1 MTTASI
7 RPENPAF
14 RLENSWHPIEG
25 EDCGGFVFTL
35 INLSDAPISGF
46 KLAYT
51 SLTRVM
57 DDPACGN
64 ARFVMRNA
72 NFHQFAPPEGLVLAP
87 GESWRFTVSG
97 LWRPAKHRT
106 DGAKSAYLTL
116 ADGRHLPVAV
126 DDLLLAGRPAEPAPD
141 LLPEGSVTE
150 PFYLLP
156 WPKMA
161 TLTAGDAVPVAL
173 YPADATGLED
183 LKAIE
188 AVIGLCR
195 RLFAIGHVPLSLAPV
210 HEGRPLRFRH
220 DPALSPEA
228 YALDFGDMVTLT
240 HGGPAGRQYAL
251 TALAQLLFGARARQ
265 TMFRFPATGAIA
277 DEPRYGWRGC
287 HLDVSRQFY
296 PVADVIRLI
305 DILAW
310 YRMNVFHWHLSDDEA
325 WRLEIKAFPTL
336 TTLGVLRG
344 PDEPML
350 PQLGNGAEPVGG
362 FYSQDDIRAIVAHA
376 SSLHVEVVPEIDI
389 PGHSTAM
396 LVALPELADG
406 QEAPDSYRSV
416 QGFPNNALNPA
427 VEATYAVLGKVF
439 DEMVALFPS
448 RLIHIGGDEVA
459 SNTWMASPLALKLM
473 KDEGIEGTFGLQSY
487 FMKRIQQM
495 LKDRGRSLAGWDE
508 VSHGGGVAPEGTLLM
523 AWQKPEV
530 GVELATQGYDVVMTP
545 GQAYY
550 LDMVQDEAFQEPGAS
565 WAGTVPPH
573 HTYAYEAVGDFPEA
587 LKARMRG
594 VQACIWSE
602 HFLNRDYFNHLVFPR
617 LAAIAEAA
625 WTPSE
630 RKDWQRFAAL
640 APLGPKL

>member
-1 MTTASI
+1 MAK
-7 RPENPAF
+7 AHDF

-35 INLSDAPISGF
+35 FNLSDAPLSGF

-57 DDPACGN
+57 DDPACDN
-64 ARFVMRNA
+64 ATFLMRNA
-72 NFHQFAPPEGLVLAP
+72 NFHQFAPPEGFVLAP
-87 GESWRFTVSG
+87 GGSWRFTVSG

-116 ADGRHLPVAV
+116 GDGAHVPVDV
-126 DDLLLAGRPAEPAPD
+126 DDLLLGGRPAEPAPD
-141 LLPEGSVTE
+141 LLPEGKVTE

-156 WPKMA
+156 WPKA
-161 TLTAGDAVPVAL
+161 ASLTAGHAVPVAL
-173 YPADATGLED
+173 YPAEGTGVED
-183 LKAIE
+183 LKAVS
-188 AVIGLCR
+188 AVIALYR
-195 RLFAIGHVPLSLAPV
+195 RLFSVGHVPLSLAPV
-210 HEGRPLRFRH
+210 HEGRALQFRQAE
-220 DPALSPEA
+220 DLGAEG
-228 YALDFGDMVTLT
+228 YTLDFGDVVTLT
-240 HGGPAGRQYAL
+240 HSGTAGRQYGL
-251 TALAQLLFGARARQ
+251 TALAQMLHGARTEKAV
-265 TMFRFPATGAIA
+265 FRFPSAGEIVDA
-277 DEPRYGWRGC
+277 PRYVWRGC

-325 WRLEIKAFPTL
+325 WRLEIKAYPTL

-362 FYSQDDIRAIVAHA
+362 FYSQDDVKAIVAHA
-376 SSLHVEVVPEIDI
+376 LALHVEVVPEIDI
-389 PGHSTAM
+389 PGHSTAT

-427 VEATYAVLGKVF
+427 IEGTYEFLGKVF
-439 DEMVALFPS
+439 DEMVTLFPS
-448 RLIHIGGDEVA
+448 KLLHIGGDEVA
-459 SNTWMASPLALKLM
+459 SNTWMASPLARKLM
-473 KDEGIEGTFGLQSY
+473 AGEGIEGTSGLQSY

-495 LKDRGRSLAGWDE
+495 LATRGRRLAGWDE
-508 VSHGGGVAPEGTLLM
+508 VSHGGGVDPEGTLLM

-530 GVELATQGYDVVMTP
+530 GVELARQGYDVVMTP

-565 WAGTVPPH
+565 WAGTVPPQ
-573 HTYAYEAVGDFPEA
+573 HTYTYEAVGDFPEA
-587 LKARMRG
+587 LQARMRG

-617 LAAIAEAA
+617 LAAVAEAA
-625 WTPSE
+625 WTPRE